1 MAIQETI
8 KEIDREESKRI
19 LNLETST
26 APRAMIKKGQ
36 SDKGILMGMKMH
48 VNNNSGRRSTRR
60 ESTVSDDIIATSSNM
75 STLEE
80 KAQSLRRI
88 ILAGA
93 ALEEKAQSLRR
104 SQTSSSGMHQSISIS
119 TARNK
124 RVKSVSKSYKISVI
138 SRHSHT
144 RYHAIRNQASL
155 YFQSMSKEQFTNNPW
170 VFGNICHLTSYHH
183 LRIINHSIVL
193 IHVFDLHQK
202 VHGGV

>member
-93 ALEEKAQSLRR
+93 ALEEKAQSPTTDLQLDTPNK
-104 SQTSSSGMHQSISIS
+104 SNILKWDAPVHQHQYSKKQTSQIGFKILQDISHFKAF
-119 TARNK
+119 TH
-124 RVKSVSKSYKISVI
+124 KISCNTQSSITLLSINEQRTV
-138 SRHSHT
+138 HK
-144 RYHAIRNQASL
+144 
-155 YFQSMSKEQFTNNPW
+155 QSMGFWQHLPPHILSSFENNQ
-170 VFGNICHLTSYHH
+170 S
-183 LRIINHSIVL
+183 
-193 IHVFDLHQK
+193 
-202 VHGGV
+202 